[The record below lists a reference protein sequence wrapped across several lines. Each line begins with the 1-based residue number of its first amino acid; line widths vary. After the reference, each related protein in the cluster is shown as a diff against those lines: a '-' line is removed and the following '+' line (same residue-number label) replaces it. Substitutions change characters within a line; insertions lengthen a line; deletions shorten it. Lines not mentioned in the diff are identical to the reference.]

1 MIYIL
6 NTDHVR
12 NIDINSDRNLLM
24 RVLQTRQKFTNTL
37 KRLEQ
42 QSPF

>member
-1 MIYIL
+1 MIYML

-24 RVLQTRQKFTNTL
+24 RVLQTRQQFTNTL

-42 QSPF
+42 QNPF